1 MSYDRDILIET
12 YDDVLARVTAEK
24 EDLSES
30 NENLTAENER
40 LRKIIE
46 VLSQQLIIENFKSGT
61 W

>member
-24 EDLSES
+24 EDLPES